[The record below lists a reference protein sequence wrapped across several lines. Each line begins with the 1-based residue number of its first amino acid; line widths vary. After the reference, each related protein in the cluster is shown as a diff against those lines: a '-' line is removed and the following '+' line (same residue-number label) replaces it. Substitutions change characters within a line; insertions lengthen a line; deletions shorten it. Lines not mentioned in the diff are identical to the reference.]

1 MMELISAGLAPATL
15 LLACAVAVFAGIVKG
30 ATGFALPMI
39 MISGL
44 GSFLTADLALAC
56 LILPTLVTN
65 LVQALR
71 QGLGAALAV
80 LRDYWRMVLTIVV
93 VIGLTAQ
100 VVAVLPQAVL
110 FALLGGPIVIYGALQ
125 LAGRELRINML
136 HRARWE
142 VGLGAVA
149 GFFGGLA
156 GIWGPPLLVFLLSA
170 NTEKTESVRV
180 QGVIYL
186 IGSGALLVAHLQ
198 SGILNATTIPLSAAL
213 VLPAL
218 AGLWLGFVLQDRL
231 DQRAFRRWTL
241 VVLVVAGLNLLRRA
255 LTV

>member
-1 MMELISAGLAPATL
+1 MELISAGLAPAAL
-15 LLACAVAVFAGIVKG
+15 MLAVAVTLFAGVVKG
-30 ATGFALPMI
+30 ATGFAMPMI

-44 GSFLTADLALAC
+44 GSFLSAELALAC

-80 LRDYWRMVLTIVV
+80 LRDYWRMIGMIVLFIV
-93 VIGLTAQ
+93 LTAQ
-100 VVAVLPQAVL
+100 AVVLMPQALL
-110 FALLGGPIVIYGALQ
+110 FALLGGPIVVYGLLQ
-125 LAGRELRINML
+125 LAGRELRLNMR

-170 NTEKTESVRV
+170 RTEKTESVRV
-180 QGVIYL
+180 QGVVYL
-186 IGSGALLVAHLQ
+186 IGGVALFAAHLQ
-198 SGILNATTIPLSAAL
+198 SGVLNAQTLPLSAAL
-213 VLPAL
+213 VVPGL
-218 AGLWLGFVLQDRL
+218 AGLWLGFLLQDRL
-231 DQRAFRRWTL
+231 DQQAFRRWTL
-241 VVLVVAGLNLLRRA
+241 VVLVLAGLNLLRRA